1 MPTPSRSMSP
11 RATAK
16 CSAPGTAATPG
27 ATCRCRP
34 GFSTST
40 RWRAGEHGEPLRLEI
55 RLDRAAELDGQRIA
69 VAVLGL
75 ARGDADPAFA
85 DTIFLDIGLLD
96 ALEADADV
104 ALERLDVVIRA
115 ARIVRQ
121 AVGRGIGHG
130 RLVSLIG
137 RRDVGVLAELD

>member
-1 MPTPSRSMSP
+1 MATPSRSTSR

-16 CSAPGTAATPG
+16 CSAPRTAATPG
-27 ATCRCRP
+27 AICRCRP
-34 GFSTST
+34 ACNTST
-40 RWRAGEHGEPLRLEI
+40 RWLAGERGEPLRLEI
-55 RLDRAAELDGQRIA
+55 RLDRAGELDGQRIA

-75 ARGDADPAFA
+75 AGRDADPAFA
-85 DTIFLDIGLLD
+85 DAIFLDVGLLD

-121 AVGRGIGHG
+121 AVGWGVGRGVGHG
-130 RLVSLIG
+130 L
-137 RRDVGVLAELD
+137 LAI